1 MTKLLRIPFLK
12 ARTKAAICRVLFA
25 CALFATL
32 CIIGGLEKF
41 SISPS
46 QAVTY
51 ISLGFI
57 IMTLS
62 GLKGGVFRK

>member
-1 MTKLLRIPFLK
+1 MTKLLRLPVLK
-12 ARTKAAICRVLFA
+12 AKTKAAICRVLFVW
-25 CALFATL
+25 ALFSTL

-51 ISLGFI
+51 ITLGFI
-57 IMTLS
+57 LMTLS